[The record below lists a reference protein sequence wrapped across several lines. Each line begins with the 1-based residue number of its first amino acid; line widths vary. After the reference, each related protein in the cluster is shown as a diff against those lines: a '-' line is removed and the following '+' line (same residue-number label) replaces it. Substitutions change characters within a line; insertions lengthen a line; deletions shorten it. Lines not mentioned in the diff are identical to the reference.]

1 MTSAHNPRPRSG
13 GDAQDGHLDEA
24 RGRGDEPQ
32 LHLPIDWQALR
43 ARLFAAREAQLALDP
58 AASPERLRLRLRGS
72 FDGCAAS
79 VLTTYQE
86 ASRSVN
92 LDTSSYG
99 KPDEGKL
106 PPVADV
112 TRTGERGQR

>member
-13 GDAQDGHLDEA
+13 GDAQDGHSIDAHERDE
-24 RGRGDEPQ
+24 GEQ

-43 ARLFAAREAQLALDP
+43 ARLFSAREAQLALDP
-58 AASPERLRLRLRGS
+58 TASPERLRLRLRGS

-86 ASRSVN
+86 ASRGVN
-92 LDTSSYG
+92 LDASSYG
-99 KPDEGKL
+99 KPDEGKP

-112 TRTGERGQR
+112 TRNGERGQK